1 MRLNWYEN
9 RIFRVTVVLEERTS
23 MDLGGETLSAVVNGI
38 TLKKGG
44 IIFCAWTSMWFCAFF
59 PLFGRY

>member
-1 MRLNWYEN
+1 
-9 RIFRVTVVLEERTS
+9 

-38 TLKKGG
+38 TLKKCG

-59 PLFGRY
+59 SLFGRY